1 MHTSSEEW
9 ASQFIGARLPEQLDR
24 EFRERYLLAAIGEC
38 SADAI
43 ISESLTGVI
52 DGWNPAAERLYG
64 YTAEEICGK
73 NQADLTPGAQ
83 LPELHQI
90 LDQVANGS
98 IVERRNIPQ
107 LKKDGTVVE
116 ALLSAAPIRDSQGR
130 ILGVLAIVRDTAESK
145 TIEQLKASLQEK
157 EVLLKEVHHRVKNN
171 LQVISSLLNL
181 QARHVLD
188 REALE
193 MFKESQNRV
202 RSIALFHEKLYQS
215 KDLAHVEASEFFK
228 TLIANLLAAYGARP
242 SAVSLEVGPEEVLLG
257 VDIAVPLGLVV
268 NELISNALKH
278 AFPGGQLGQIRVQ
291 VRRLETNRCR
301 LSVIDNGV
309 GFPGHIDFR
318 RAPSLGLQLVC
329 TLVDQIGGAIELI
342 QTGGTTFTVTFEV
355 E

>member
-9 ASQFIGARLPEQLDR
+9 ASQFIGARLPDKSDHAS
-24 EFRERYLLAAIGEC
+24 RERYLLAAIQEC
-38 SADAI
+38 SEDAI
-43 ISESLTGVI
+43 ISESLAGEI
-52 DGWNPAAERLYG
+52 DGWSPAAERLYG
-64 YTAEEICGK
+64 YTVEEILGK
-73 NQADLTPGAQ
+73 NHSALTPDAQ
-83 LPELHQI
+83 LPTLHQI
-90 LDQVANGS
+90 LDRVANGLT
-98 IVERRNIPQ
+98 VEHREIPQ

-116 ALLSAAPIRDSQGR
+116 VLLCAGPIRDSQGR
-130 ILGVLAIVRDTAESK
+130 IVGVLAIARNIRASK
-145 TIEQLKASLQEK
+145 TIEQLTASLREK

-188 REALE
+188 PQALE

-215 KDLAHVEASEFFK
+215 RDLAHVEASEYLK

-242 SAVSLEVGPEEVLLG
+242 SALVLDVGEEEVLLG
-257 VDIAVPLGLVV
+257 VDVAVPLGLVV

-278 AFPGGQLGQIRVQ
+278 AFPGGHLGQIRVEL
-291 VRRLETNRCR
+291 RRVEETRCR

-309 GFPGHIDFR
+309 GFPSNLDFR

-329 TLVDQIGGAIELI
+329 TLVDQLGGAIELI
-342 QTGGTTFTVTFEV
+342 RSGGTKFSVTFEV